1 MRVLRILLF
10 ALFFFVLAP
19 IAMPWVKSVFVR
31 DPVPPEWI
39 LDFDGF
45 GPLQVGMTRLETL
58 AALDYPFDEISLAN
72 PDDCSQLLP
81 KRPGNRHGV
90 ESPVFMMTDGRLRR
104 FEIYRKP
111 WQTVHGL
118 RVGDDAVVLSSGQL
132 GKPEVAPNHYDENLV
147 EYVFFSVGPDH
158 ERYSMLYEVD
168 RSGRI
173 THIRSGRAAE
183 VSLIE
188 GCL

>member
-10 ALFFFVLAP
+10 ALFFLVLAP
-19 IAMPWVKSVFVR
+19 IATPWVKSVFVR
-31 DPVPPEWI
+31 DPVPPEWV

-45 GPLQVGMTRLETL
+45 GPLRVGMTRLETL
-58 AALDYPFDEISLAN
+58 AAVDYPFDEISPGN
-72 PDDCSQLLP
+72 SDDCSQLLP
-81 KRPGNRHGV
+81 KRPGDKHGV

-118 RVGDDAVVLSSGQL
+118 RVGDDAVVLSSGRF
-132 GKPEVAPNHYDENLV
+132 GKPKVAPNHYDENLL
-147 EYVFFSVGPDH
+147 EYVFHSVGRDL
-158 ERYSMLYEVD
+158 ERYSMLYGVD

-173 THIRSGRAAE
+173 TYIRSGRATE